1 MDLRAEIEAHLLADS
16 PDDLPRRRE
25 LLRQIFEAF
34 ERGDE
39 AGVTRLL
46 TKHATTF
53 ERDCATLIKALQR
66 YLQGDT
72 R

>member
-1 MDLRAEIEAHLLADS
+1 MDLRTEVEAHLSADS

-25 LLRQIFEAF
+25 LLREIVEAF
-34 ERGDE
+34 EQGDE
-39 AGVTRLL
+39 TRVTTLL
-46 TKHATTF
+46 TQRAATF
-53 ERDCATLIKALQR
+53 ERECATLIKALQR